1 MFWTGVWI
9 GLAMILGFYLGVT
22 LMSVLAISG
31 QATRDDARPVP
42 LNLARQHVRADGP
55 RSGQTRL
62 AA

>member
-22 LMSVLAISG
+22 LMSVLAIAG
-31 QATRDDARPVP
+31 RATRDDGRRLP
-42 LNLARQHVRADGP
+42 LNPERQHAGADGP
-55 RSGQTRL
+55 GSGTRR